1 MGNVILVAVS
11 LAVAVLLS
19 EAGARLFL
27 NPADY
32 LSATTVE
39 DEILGI
45 RIAPGAAGFD
55 AWGFRNRSVPSTA
68 RIVAIGDSHTY
79 GNNARMADSWPSVL
93 GSVTGWTVYNLG
105 LGGYGPNQYYHLLMT
120 RALKLKPRWIVCGL
134 YMGDDFENAFLMS
147 YGRDHWASLRR
158 ERWGEVDADIWEAS
172 DPVSSWHG
180 RARTWLS
187 RNSVI
192 YRLVVHGPVLGSLKA
207 AVQIRRGGR
216 GQDPSTASIRISETG
231 VEEAFRPLGIR
242 DRLDQNSAA
251 VREGMRVTFELL
263 GRMDKACHEHGCQ
276 LVVVLI
282 PTKESVFAERL
293 SRDPQMH
300 LGQAIADLV
309 MNETRARESV
319 LAFLARAGIPHVD
332 TLPALRLRT
341 ADGLYTR
348 SDRDMHPGPNG
359 YRVIGEA
366 VAEFFRQK

>member
-79 GNNARMADSWPSVL
+79 GNNARMADAWPSVL
-93 GSVTGWTVYNLG
+93 ASVTGWTVYNLG

-158 ERWGEVDADIWEAS
+158 ERWGEVDADIWDGFRSGLELAWARPDMAFTEQRHLPTCRSRAGAGQSESGRS
-172 DPVSSWHG
+172 DQTG
-180 RARTWLS
+180 RPGS
-187 RNSVI
+187 RPLDGI
-192 YRLVVHGPVLGSLKA
+192 DPDQRDG
-207 AVQIRRGGR
+207 RGG
-216 GQDPSTASIRISETG
+216 G
-231 VEEAFRPLGIR
+231 VSPPR
-242 DRLDQNSAA
+242 DS
-251 VREGMRVTFELL
+251 
-263 GRMDKACHEHGCQ
+263 
-276 LVVVLI
+276 
-282 PTKESVFAERL
+282 
-293 SRDPQMH
+293 
-300 LGQAIADLV
+300 GQAGS
-309 MNETRARESV
+309 E
-319 LAFLARAGIPHVD
+319 
-332 TLPALRLRT
+332 
-341 ADGLYTR
+341 
-348 SDRDMHPGPNG
+348 
-359 YRVIGEA
+359 
-366 VAEFFRQK
+366 